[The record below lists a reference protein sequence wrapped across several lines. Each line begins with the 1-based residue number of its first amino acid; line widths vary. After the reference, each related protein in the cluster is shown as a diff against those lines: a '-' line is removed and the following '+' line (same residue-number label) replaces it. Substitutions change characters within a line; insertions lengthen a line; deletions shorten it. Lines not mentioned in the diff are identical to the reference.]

1 MREREW
7 TEKSIQKFSADL
19 QRVNFRNDRMEFVTG
34 LLNEFNELDP
44 PALDTIFEYKAED
57 EKMRM
62 AEFWGDRLQGK
73 HTITK

>member
-1 MREREW
+1 M
-7 TEKSIQKFSADL
+7 D
-19 QRVNFRNDRMEFVTG
+19 FVTG

-62 AEFWGDRLQGK
+62 AEFWGERLQNK